1 MQVAKEPVLEE
12 VKKAIQAVL
21 QCSPQLTM
29 RELFVR
35 TMRLNGVHGNP
46 DELCRK
52 AGFQPDD
59 IVCRGENF
67 KAVIGVGK

>member
-1 MQVAKEPVLEE
+1 MSVTPATTVEEAKT
-12 VKKAIQAVL
+12 AIQAVL

-29 RELFVR
+29 YELFER
-35 TMRLNGVHGNP
+35 SMRLTGAVGNP

-59 IVCRGENF
+59 IVCRGKNF
-67 KAVIGVGK
+67 KAVIGVAE